1 MTLARRQLLKSFAVF
16 GSGIGIGINPFQ
28 GFSAAEAFPSKRPLV
43 KNFSSQAVEETIQ
56 TLKAFLPDKELAWLF
71 QNCFPNTLDTTI
83 DFEIKD
89 GKPDTFVITG
99 DIKAMWLRDSSAQVW
114 PYLSLANKDA
124 KLKQVLEG
132 VLRRQAK
139 CILIDPYAN
148 AFNKGKSGGGWKS
161 DRTEMKPELHERK
174 WEIDSLCYPVRLA
187 YGYWKQTGDILP
199 LDDTWKQA
207 AQRIVSTLKQQQRK
221 VDNGPYKFQRN
232 TETPTDTLP
241 MGGYGNPTKKIGLIH
256 SMFRPSDD
264 ACTFPFLIPSNLF
277 AIHSLFQL
285 EEIAL
290 SVWKDQAF
298 ANECKTLALE
308 VKQAIEQYGTVSHP
322 LYGKIYA
329 YEVDGYGNALLMDDA
344 NVPSLLSL
352 PYLVGMNPADPV
364 YKNTRAFVLSLDNPF
379 FYSGTAAQ
387 GIGGPH
393 VGADM
398 VWPLGIIMR
407 GMTST
412 DHSEVI
418 QCIKTLKATHA
429 GTGFMHEAF
438 HKNNPK
444 EYTRSWF
451 AWANT
456 LFGEFILKVYLENP
470 QILQQQF

>member
-1 MTLARRQLLKSFAVF
+1 LD
-16 GSGIGIGINPFQ
+16 
-28 GFSAAEAFPSKRPLV
+28 
-43 KNFSSQAVEETIQ
+43 ET
-56 TLKAFLPDKELAWLF
+56 W
-71 QNCFPNTLDTTI
+71 
-83 DFEIKD
+83 
-89 GKPDTFVITG
+89 
-99 DIKAMWLRDSSAQVW
+99 R
-114 PYLSLANKDA
+114 
-124 KLKQVLEG
+124 
-132 VLRRQAK
+132 
-139 CILIDPYAN
+139 
-148 AFNKGKSGGGWKS
+148 
-161 DRTEMKPELHERK
+161 
-174 WEIDSLCYPVRLA
+174 
-187 YGYWKQTGDILP
+187 
-199 LDDTWKQA
+199 QA
-207 AQRIVSTLKQQQRK
+207 AQLIVSTFKQQQRK
-221 VDNGPYKFQRN
+221 ESNGPYKFQRN
-232 TETPTDTLP
+232 TDVPTDTLT

-264 ACTFPFLIPSNLF
+264 ACSFPFLIPANLF
-277 AIHSLFQL
+277 AVRSLFQL

-290 SVWKDQAF
+290 SVWKDKAF
-298 ANECKTLALE
+298 ANDCKTLALE
-308 VKQAIEQYGTVSHP
+308 VKQAIEQYGMVIHP

-352 PYLVGMNPADPV
+352 PYLVGMDPADAV

-379 FYSGTAAQ
+379 FYSGSAAQ

-412 DHSEVI
+412 DHSEMV

-444 EYTRSWF
+444 DYTRSWF

-456 LFGEFILKVYLENP
+456 LFGEFILKVYNENP
-470 QILQQQF
+470 KILQQQF